1 MDLIKKN
8 IHMNGL
14 KCKSNIQLTLDDDF
28 NVPDVKPD
36 IEKIMK
42 EQGTIIL
49 SEVTPLNGK
58 LRVKGALQFRIL
70 YMTTESERPVHSIT
84 GEIPF
89 EELVNMDGLTGND
102 EVSVQSELE
111 DLNTSLINSRKISVK
126 SILSIR
132 CCVNEIFDEETA
144 VDVDD
149 NHTLQ
154 LNHKKMQVTQLVVN
168 KKDTLRLNEDARI
181 PLGKSNVF
189 EILYD
194 DVKLQGVETR
204 VLEDKINI
212 KGDLVIFILYAGDDD
227 SSALQYFETELPFH
241 NVLDCSGCRED
252 MIPDIHVKIQ
262 KKDLQMKPDEDG
274 EERLINCEVVL
285 ELDLKIYEEEE
296 IQVLSDLY
304 STLQEVIPERKEAV
318 YRHLIMK
325 NNSKVRVTDRI
336 NISAGEPK
344 ILQICNSTGALR
356 LDEQRKVE
364 NGLEVEGVIEVQIL
378 YITEDDKKPL
388 GAAKGVVPFSQLVEI
403 RSMDDSHLIE
413 LTPQLEQMSVMMLD
427 GEEVEVKAGISLDLV
442 VFEQIKE
449 ENIVNLDVKEFD
461 LQELQEKPS
470 MVGYVV
476 KKGDTLWDI
485 AKQFY
490 TTMDEIKELNELEGD
505 RLSPGEK
512 LLLVKKVEEV

>member
-1 MDLIKKN
+1 MELIKKN

-14 KCKSNIQLTLDDDF
+14 KCRSNIQLTLDDDF

-49 SEVTPLNGK
+49 YEITPLNGK
-58 LRVKGALQFRIL
+58 LRVKGAMQFRLL
-70 YMTTESERPVHSIT
+70 YMTAESERPVHSIT

-102 EVSVQSELE
+102 EVSIQCELE

-149 NHTLQ
+149 DNTMQ
-154 LNHKKMQVTQLVVN
+154 LNHKNMQVTQLVVN
-168 KKDTLRLNEDARI
+168 KKDTLRINEDVRI
-181 PLGKSNVF
+181 PSGKSNIF

-194 DVKLQGVETR
+194 EVKLQGVETR
-204 VLEDKINI
+204 VLEDKINV
-212 KGDLVIFILYAGDDD
+212 KGDLVIFILYAGDDE
-227 SSALQYFETELPFH
+227 SSALQYFETEIPFH
-241 NVLDCSGCRED
+241 NVLDCNGCRED

-296 IQVLSDLY
+296 IQILSDLY
-304 STLQEVIPERKEAV
+304 STSQEVIPERKEAV

-336 NISAGEPK
+336 NIGTGEPK
-344 ILQICNSTGALR
+344 ILQICNSTGVLR
-356 LDEQRKVE
+356 LDEQRQVE

-388 GAAKGVVPFSQLVEI
+388 GAARGVVPFSQLVEI
-403 RSMDDSHLIE
+403 RNMSDSYLIE

-442 VFEQIKE
+442 VFEKVVE
-449 ENIVNLDVKEFD
+449 NNIVNLTVKEFD

-476 KKGDTLWDI
+476 KQGDTLWNI

-490 TTMDEIKELNELEGD
+490 TTMEEIKQLNELEED
-505 RLSPGEK
+505 KLSLGEK